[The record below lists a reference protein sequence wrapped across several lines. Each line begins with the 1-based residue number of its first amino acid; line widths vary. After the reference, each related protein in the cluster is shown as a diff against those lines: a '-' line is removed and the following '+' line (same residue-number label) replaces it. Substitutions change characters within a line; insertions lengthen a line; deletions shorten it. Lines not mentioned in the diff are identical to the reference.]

1 MKICENPPHIDAV
14 VKNERETVS
23 DLPDENVKLN
33 AQPQVTPHIAWA
45 CLCYGD
51 DDASVC
57 TVAPA
62 CRGATTDVSAV
73 LWFRCKVSL
82 FKRDGP
88 RGDDIK

>member
-51 DDASVC
+51 DDERVHGGPGVPGC
-57 TVAPA
+57 DDRRE
-62 CRGATTDVSAV
+62 CGAVV
-73 LWFRCKVSL
+73 
-82 FKRDGP
+82 
-88 RGDDIK
+88 